1 MTKRES
7 FASIKAI
14 LNEMGHEEFNAFL
27 DHEVEL
33 LGRKRSGASK
43 PTKRQVANDGIKGQ
57 IADVLLKAE
66 EGGMTAGEVTAAIAD
81 PDATPNRVVALLG
94 QMKKA
99 GIVIREEVKGKA
111 RFKLA

>member
-1 MTKRES
+1 MTKKES

-43 PTKRQVANDGIKGQ
+43 PTKRQIANEAIKES
-57 IADVLLKAE
+57 IVDVLLKADE
-66 EGGMTAGEVTAAIAD
+66 SGMTVGEITLALDTDDAPANRVTA
-81 PDATPNRVVALLG
+81 LLT
-94 QMKKA
+94 QMKNA
-99 GIVIREEVKGKA
+99 NVVIREEVKGKA
-111 RFKLA
+111 RYKLA